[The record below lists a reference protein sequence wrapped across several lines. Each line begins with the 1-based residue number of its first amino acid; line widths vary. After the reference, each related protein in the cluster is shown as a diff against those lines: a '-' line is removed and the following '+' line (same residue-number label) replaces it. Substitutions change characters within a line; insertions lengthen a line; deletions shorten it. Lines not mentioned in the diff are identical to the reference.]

1 MNICLHLRRL
11 EGKNYN
17 NIKSEVVKKVEKSI
31 ENHLSKLIY
40 SYDINRQTFWMKI
53 RLKIQLKYGLAYWFR
68 IPLKLFINTSCNES
82 NPLPPQFVH

>member
-17 NIKSEVVKKVEKSI
+17 NIKSEVEKQVKKVEKSI

-40 SYDINRQTFWMKI
+40 LYDINRKTFWMKI
-53 RLKIQLKYGLAYWFR
+53 RLKIQLNLIQR
-68 IPLKLFINTSCNES
+68 SS
-82 NPLPPQFVH
+82 